1 MIRNEIVSDI
11 SQRTG
16 LPKGDCDKVID
27 ALADVVTDALVD
39 GDKVIIRKF
48 MSFEVCERAER
59 SGRNPKTGEVT
70 TFPAMKSV
78 KCKISQAIKDAVNGK

>member
-16 LPKGDCDKVID
+16 LPKGDCDKVT
-27 ALADVVTDALVD
+27 DVVTDALVD